1 MLRCPLT
8 YAANGQQHS
17 SSYCVC
23 NPQHHGVVQGGA
35 LASATGGPVSARYL
49 PLSLFPTKTKEMRI
63 TRANHLAERIKITSF
78 SLSQMMASMM
88 AAVTIVSD
96 TCYTGPGPPQPWN
109 FSCSEGANS
118 LQISAAVDETTDR

>member
-88 AAVTIVSD
+88 AAVTIIASINPD
-96 TCYTGPGPPQPWN
+96 TRGVPFSIFAGPSKAGRPGRFDP
-109 FSCSEGANS
+109 ATY
-118 LQISAAVDETTDR
+118 L